1 MSKATDLLNTIS
13 EEIKLPADI
22 KKVIKAKIDK
32 VEENRPSGFVV
43 YTDDFPTWDKLEM
56 QKLVG
61 HKMFSGMTGTKSGF
75 IISFS

>member
-43 YTDDFPTWDKLEM
+43 YTDDFPTWTKADL
-56 QKLVG
+56 QALIG
-61 HKMFSGMTGTKSGF
+61 HKMFAGMTGTKSGL